1 MFDFTF
7 FNGKNELVNDM
18 ELMLITRINRPRIL
32 MTEDEYESL
41 LVRERTRLMRS
52 LTIDNNILQQ
62 VIYENENGFLL
73 KTEFLKQ

>member
-52 LTIDNNILQQ
+52 LTIDNSILQQ